1 MQLRIHFSSIL
12 FDLFPDSKGNRAA
25 LLDAMRS
32 YYTVRGVVPAVRE
45 EGHTIVLEIDVD
57 QVVGREKLF
66 REAVSLCE
74 RGKFQEGR
82 VRLSKLVAEDPTHS
96 EYHRMLGQIASELG
110 DPNAAID
117 HLIDALRWDPEN
129 KHALTMMG
137 NIWARD
143 KQDMETALKY
153 YEAVLA
159 LDPKDHLA
167 ANNVAVQYL
176 NAANFDAAESW
187 FQKAL
192 EIEPEYAN
200 AHHGLAL
207 VAQRKGD
214 LRSAFFS
221 GTQSML
227 FDPDRKDL
235 YKHSLKLAWDCALA
249 LYEEIDAPALVQAMA
264 DELAQLA
271 GKPVQVVAD
280 EATATPAKLEVAEVY
295 DRPEH
300 TVRYKPEQ
308 PAAEHLVMHELYH
321 LRYILEAREDGVNML
336 FTSGG
341 EARLQF
347 HRDQAKYRA
356 RLIKEGIDGEAA
368 DSYLGKIFEG
378 MNRQVF
384 NAPLDLCIEYDLF
397 HEQPDMRP
405 AQFLSMMEL
414 VATAVHATT
423 DKRIVALSPP
433 DILSKSKVYSLT
445 LAMLFRELY
454 GVDRVADLK
463 ATRQELKQAQTFFD
477 EFCDYRTDREPGEEY
492 ELVEHW
498 AKDLQLNPYF
508 KLVPEQEHLARKHQP
523 RPAPLGADLEEQL
536 GRIEADPLDQFAN
549 DPEREAEMRT
559 FLQGQEAMGLNS
571 AVLMFMVDALQ
582 HFKDQPKAKIKET
595 AFEIALLGTQGIEPG
610 KQGYKLANVPEKTFS
625 GNHLLA
631 YYYVSWKLAIPEM
644 LEQLQLPFDREYAMA
659 QQFIDPK

>member
-1 MQLRIHFSSIL
+1 MQIRIPFSTIL
-12 FDLFPDSKGNRAA
+12 YELFPEAQGDRKA
-25 LLDAMRS
+25 LLDAMRR
-32 YYTVRGVVPAVRE
+32 YYTVRGVEPEVSV
-45 EGHTIVLEIDVD
+45 EGDDVLLRVD
-57 QVVGREKLF
+57 AERIMGREKLF
-66 REAVSLCE
+66 RAAVDLCE
-74 RGKFQEGR
+74 KGRYPEGR
-82 VRLSKLVAEDPTHS
+82 EKLLALAAKDPTHS
-96 EYHRMLGQIASELG
+96 EYHRMLGQVAAEMG
-110 DPNAAID
+110 EPDTAID
-117 HLIDALRWDPEN
+117 HLIDALRWDPKN

-153 YEAVLA
+153 YEAVLV

-176 NAANFDAAESW
+176 NAANFDEAESW

-221 GTQSML
+221 ATQAMVY
-227 FDPDRKDL
+227 DPDRNDL

-280 EATATPAKLEVAEVY
+280 EATITPAKLEVAEVY
-295 DRPEH
+295 DRTEH
-300 TVRYKPEQ
+300 IVRYKPEQ

-356 RLIKEGIDGEAA
+356 RLIKEGIDGDAA

-384 NAPLDLCIEYDLF
+384 NAPLDLCIEYDIF

-414 VATAVHATT
+414 VATAIHATT

-463 ATRQELKQAQTFFD
+463 ATRQELKQAQAFFD
-477 EFCDYRTDREPGEEY
+477 EYTDYRTDREPGEEY

-498 AKDLQLNPYF
+498 AKDLQLNTYF
-508 KLVPEQEHLARKHQP
+508 KLVPEQEHLARKQQP
-523 RPAPLGADLEEQL
+523 RPEPLGADLEEQL

-559 FLQGQEAMGLNS
+559 FLQSQEAMGLNS

-582 HFKDQPKAKIKET
+582 HFKDQPTAKIRET

-610 KQGYKLANVPEKTFS
+610 KQGYKLNNVPGKSFS

-659 QQFIDPK
+659 EQFNDPK